1 MKVISVVNQK
11 GGVGKTNLVTNLSA
25 YLANSGKKILLI
37 DFDPQANA
45 TSGLGIGKDKKGIY
59 EILNNEISIE
69 EGIFEVKKNLFLI
82 PANQDLVGATIEW
95 VNQPER
101 ESILKKTLASLNADQ
116 RRLDADSR
124 RLDADQRRLNADQRR
139 VDFDFVFIDTPPSL
153 GLLTIN
159 SLIAADYLVIPV
171 QAEYYALEGLNSLL
185 NTVNLIK
192 NTGGLGSDLDILG
205 AVITM
210 YDKRSRLSYE
220 VWEELYKHFSFN
232 IFRTIIPR
240 NIKLA
245 EAPSFGQ
252 SILDFGPLSAGAR
265 AYKRLAK
272 EFIIKI
278 SKTS

>member
-1 MKVISVVNQK
+1 MKIISVVNQK

-25 YLANSGKKILLI
+25 YLANFNKKILLI

-45 TSGLGIGKDKKGIY
+45 TSGLGVEKDKKGIY
-59 EILNNEISIE
+59 EILNNEIFIDDVVV
-69 EGIFEVKKNLFLI
+69 EVKKNLFLI

-101 ESILKKTLASLNADQ
+101 ESILKKTLASI
-116 RRLDADSR
+116 SR
-124 RLDADQRRLNADQRR
+124 
-139 VDFDFVFIDTPPSL
+139 DFDFVFIDTPPSL
-153 GLLTIN
+153 GLLTVN
-159 SLIAADYLVIPV
+159 SLIAADYLIVPV
-171 QAEYYALEGLNSLL
+171 QAEYYALEGLSSLL

-192 NTGGLGSDLDILG
+192 KGLESKLDILG

-210 YDKRSRLSYE
+210 YDKRSHLSYE
-220 VWEELYKHFSFN
+220 VWEELYQHFPGS

-240 NIKLA
+240 NIRLA

-252 SILDFGPLSAGAR
+252 SILDYDPSSAGGR

-272 EFIIKI
+272 EFLVILN
-278 SKTS
+278 SKF